1 MYGTKKKMSGYNKG
15 GSMPMVMKDGKKVPA
30 YAADGVGKMNM
41 GGMASN
47 NMMKKKPMG
56 MNNKAMA
63 KPGVMSYN
71 LGGMV
76 KTQMDNLKK
85 KNIKVH

>member
-1 MYGTKKKMSGYNKG
+1 
-15 GSMPMVMKDGKKVPA
+15 
-30 YAADGVGKMNM
+30 
-41 GGMASN
+41 MASN

-85 KNIKVH
+85 KNA

>member
-1 MYGTKKKMSGYNKG
+1 MYGTKKKMSSYNKG

-47 NMMKKKPMG
+47 KMMKKSLWG
-56 MNNKAMA
+56 
-63 KPGVMSYN
+63 
-71 LGGMV
+71 
-76 KTQMDNLKK
+76 
-85 KNIKVH
+85 

>member
-56 MNNKAMA
+56 MNKKAMA

-85 KNIKVH
+85 KNA